1 MDTPIP
7 RAKKIV
13 KGKVGLKETAQL
25 RLAWAP
31 IPQPLGPGQAPHW
44 GPICL
49 SLLLQAPA
57 HAVPQPGTP
66 PPSSPLIQA
75 CPFCRPCWAG
85 PPAAGQQAPRRPSAP
100 CAVLPSGLSDWCVVW
115 LSPFACSISGRAAF
129 LHIYREQRLLCLSPI
144 IPVVHLLVRSASLQ
158 PGLRPH
164 PLSAGPQR
172 SPRNP
177 KPSSC
182 PVPVSTPQPN
192 WCL

>member
-1 MDTPIP
+1 MDTPTP

-57 HAVPQPGTP
+57 HAVPPPGTP

-75 CPFCRPCWAG
+75 CGSCRPCWAG
-85 PPAAGQQAPRRPSAP
+85 PPAALEFISSPHMHHHIPSFTYSTRVSPAPPAGGQGARSDWALLFPRPLGAGRAHSLAP
-100 CAVLPSGLSDWCVVW
+100 LLTQGLST
-115 LSPFACSISGRAAF
+115 R
-129 LHIYREQRLLCLSPI
+129 RM
-144 IPVVHLLVRSASLQ
+144 
-158 PGLRPH
+158 
-164 PLSAGPQR
+164 
-172 SPRNP
+172 
-177 KPSSC
+177 
-182 PVPVSTPQPN
+182 
-192 WCL
+192 